1 MHPEI
6 AKLSSMIFY
15 DDKVLTGIDAKSRSI
30 NKNYEWCDD
39 TIPMVFYNT
48 KGIEL
53 QMNGK
58 SFYNQNE
65 ACIVED
71 IVLNLVSC
79 GVEK

>member
-30 NKNYEWCDD
+30 NRNYEWCDD
-39 TIPMVFYNT
+39 TIPIVFYNT

-53 QMNGK
+53 
-58 SFYNQNE
+58 
-65 ACIVED
+65 
-71 IVLNLVSC
+71 
-79 GVEK
+79 